1 MEVNLRLS
9 LVRSAIHLIT
19 FRQRRRFE
27 NALRNP
33 KKYQQR
39 VLGDILNLTKL
50 SRLPE
55 QPTEFRNYPS
65 DESWTIEPILFFE
78 TTSGNSGKKKS
89 IPYTSSLLKSFQNLF
104 LLWVDDVL
112 QSHNLKTGK
121 LFISVSPKLESLGM
135 NSDLDY
141 LSPWLRKLLGHFLT
155 ASPSDFVANDGH
167 DFFRKIAI
175 RLLNDSRLESISI
188 WSPTYFLSLL
198 SFIEE
203 NVNDFVN
210 LVSPSVVANVRI
222 QNWNGIWPELKIIS
236 CWTDGS
242 SLIPAQR
249 LKEIFPAVNVQGKG
263 LLSTEAPMTIPWTR
277 ANGCVPLWS
286 EVYLECIDVLGNI
299 KPLCDIAVGDDV
311 EILVSTKGGLLR
323 YRMGDIVRCTHFYKA
338 TPVLKFVR
346 RAGDVSDLVG
356 EKLDSAI
363 VQDLFS
369 DLLNG
374 RLNGHWFLVA
384 NSDHYVF
391 VSDFEIDTQEIER
404 RLNQSFHYGLAR
416 ELKQLKSA
424 RVRCISDLGRRL
436 MVYYADRRIK
446 LGDIKERLLWT
457 DSQILSFLESSRSPE
472 PSL

>member
-33 KKYQQR
+33 KKYQQQ
-39 VLGDILNLTKL
+39 VLGDILNLTKM

-55 QPTEFRNYPS
+55 QPTEYKNYPS
-65 DESWTIEPILFFE
+65 DESWTIEPIRFFE

-112 QSHNLKTGK
+112 QSYSLKTGK
-121 LFISVSPKLESLGM
+121 LFISISPKLESLGM
-135 NSDLDY
+135 NSDLEY
-141 LSPWLRKLLGHFLT
+141 LNPWLRKLLGHFLT
-155 ASPSDFVANDGH
+155 ASPSDFVASDGD

-175 RLLNDSRLESISI
+175 RLLNDPRLESISI

-198 SFIEE
+198 NFIEE
-203 NVNDFVN
+203 NVSDFVT
-210 LVSPSVVANVRI
+210 LVSASTLENIRI

-242 SLIPAQR
+242 SLTPAQR
-249 LKEIFPAVNVQGKG
+249 LKEIFPAVNIQGKG
-263 LLSTEAPMTIPWTR
+263 LLSTEAPMTIPWIQ
-277 ANGCVPLWS
+277 ANGCVPIWS
-286 EVYLECIDVLGNI
+286 EVYLECIDVQGNI
-299 KPLCDIAVGDDV
+299 KPLYDIAVGDDV
-311 EILVSTKGGLLR
+311 EVLVSTKGGLLR

-363 VQDLFS
+363 VQELFS
-369 DLLNG
+369 DLPCG
-374 RLNGHWFLVA
+374 RWFLAA
-384 NSDHYVF
+384 NKDHYIF
-391 VSDFEIDTQEIER
+391 VSDFEIDNQEIER
-404 RLNQSFHYGLAR
+404 RLGQSFHYGLAR

-424 RVRCISDLGRRL
+424 HVRCIPDLGRRL
-436 MVYYADRRIK
+436 MMYYADRRIK
-446 LGDIKERLLWT
+446 LGDIKECLLWT
-457 DSQILSFLESSRSPE
+457 DSQILSFLESSRSSE